1 MSDQSIN
8 FASPINDVCRAFFVL
23 ESIFGYE
30 TYSLYMD
37 FQHVC
42 VCVCVCVFGE

>member
-23 ESIFGYE
+23 QSIFG
-30 TYSLYMD
+30 SLSHHQ
-37 FQHVC
+37 FQGLPKIKQNKKI
-42 VCVCVCVFGE
+42 F